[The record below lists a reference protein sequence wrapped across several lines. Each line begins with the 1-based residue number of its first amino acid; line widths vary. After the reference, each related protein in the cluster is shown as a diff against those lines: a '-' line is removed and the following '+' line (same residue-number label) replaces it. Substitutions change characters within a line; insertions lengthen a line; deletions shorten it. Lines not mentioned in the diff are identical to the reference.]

1 MGLFDKIKKV
11 FTGESKEKD
20 QEKQGEEAGG
30 QASQTQKTN
39 QGQKVSASPS
49 SDQGQAESTDLDLDS
64 SSLQPSQEKHQA
76 DIAGQPSQKQ
86 VKEEEEQGQPGQGH
100 TGQGQDDHD
109 RAQTGGNQAQD
120 SQAGSDQAQA
130 SQTSQVQ
137 TPGDQ
142 GQASKFNS
150 DQAQAQTSN
159 RPAQTSQSE
168 KDQEDPE
175 AGQPSR
181 RDPEEVARLE
191 AQKYTEGLSKS
202 RRSFTRRLN
211 ELFAN
216 FRYEDEEFF
225 EELEDLLIE
234 SDVGFEATM
243 FISEVMR
250 HEAKVENI
258 RTMKDAERVLVKT
271 MVDLYG
277 DTNPDYIEFN
287 DNPDGLTVILFV
299 GVNGVGKTT
308 TIAKM
313 AHQYQEQGKKVILA
327 AGDTFRAGAIE
338 QLHVWGDRIGAPVV
352 STQKGG
358 DPAAVVYDGIAQA
371 KDQGAD
377 VLLIDTAGRLQN
389 KKNLMNELEKMKRVI
404 SREIPDAPHETLL
417 VLDATTGQNA
427 LSQAKIF
434 KETTDV
440 TGIVLTKMDGTAKGG
455 IVLAIGKEL
464 GIPVKFVGLGET
476 MDDLHAFDTEKF
488 AIGLFR
494 DLIEQTV

>member
-1 MGLFDKIKKV
+1 MGLFDKIKKA
-11 FTGESKEKD
+11 FM
-20 QEKQGEEAGG
+20 GEE
-30 QASQTQKTN
+30 QQTQDKALEQTQEDSIENDIPDEQPEETDISEEDTLKAPVN
-39 QGQKVSASPS
+39 QENAPTPIDETHG
-49 SDQGQAESTDLDLDS
+49 AEIADIPAEAEKHEQNRES
-64 SSLQPSQEKHQA
+64 SSQQSDLAEQEEPK
-76 DIAGQPSQKQ
+76 
-86 VKEEEEQGQPGQGH
+86 
-100 TGQGQDDHD
+100 
-109 RAQTGGNQAQD
+109 
-120 SQAGSDQAQA
+120 
-130 SQTSQVQ
+130 
-137 TPGDQ
+137 
-142 GQASKFNS
+142 
-150 DQAQAQTSN
+150 
-159 RPAQTSQSE
+159 
-168 KDQEDPE
+168 
-175 AGQPSR
+175 R

-243 FISEVMR
+243 YISEVMR

-258 RTMKDAERVLVKT
+258 RTMKDAERVLVRT
-271 MVDLYG
+271 MIDLYG

-287 DNPDGLTVILFV
+287 DQQDGLTVLLFV

-313 AHQYQEQGKKVILA
+313 AHQYQQKGKKVILA

-338 QLHVWGDRIGAPVV
+338 QLHVWGDRIGAEVV

-358 DPAAVVYDGIAQA
+358 DPAAVVYDGIEQA
-371 KDQGAD
+371 KAKDAD
-377 VLLIDTAGRLQN
+377 ILMIDTAGRLQN

-427 LSQAKIF
+427 LTQAKIF

-476 MDDLHAFDTEKF
+476 MNDLHAFDTEKF
-488 AIGLFR
+488 AIGLFK
-494 DLIEQTV
+494 DLIEQTA

>member
-1 MGLFDKIKKV
+1 MGLFDKIKKA
-11 FTGESKEKD
+11 FTSDKSNEMKKVNDQQAELTEVGETAKSEPTEESHGATIAEPSQGSSVVDTEADKADKIEVNEPENPTIGEPTVESTIEPEDYQDSVQATDSVDDVKPTEVEPEKVEVD
-20 QEKQGEEAGG
+20 PISAVE
-30 QASQTQKTN
+30 
-39 QGQKVSASPS
+39 SASEQPTT
-49 SDQGQAESTDLDLDS
+49 QPQPAE
-64 SSLQPSQEKHQA
+64 Q
-76 DIAGQPSQKQ
+76 QKAH
-86 VKEEEEQGQPGQGH
+86 EEPEEP
-100 TGQGQDDHD
+100 
-109 RAQTGGNQAQD
+109 
-120 SQAGSDQAQA
+120 
-130 SQTSQVQ
+130 
-137 TPGDQ
+137 
-142 GQASKFNS
+142 K
-150 DQAQAQTSN
+150 
-159 RPAQTSQSE
+159 
-168 KDQEDPE
+168 
-175 AGQPSR
+175 R
-181 RDPEEVARLE
+181 RDPEEVAREE
-191 AQKYTEGLSKS
+191 ARKYTEGLSKS

-243 FISEVMR
+243 YISEVMR

-258 RTMKDAERVLVKT
+258 RTMKDAERVLVRT

-287 DNPDGLTVILFV
+287 ENPDGLTVILFV

-313 AHQYQEQGKKVILA
+313 AHQYQQKGKKVMLA

-338 QLHVWGDRIGAPVV
+338 QLHVWGDRIGAEVI
-352 STQKGG
+352 STKQGG
-358 DPAAVVYDGIAQA
+358 DPAAVVYDGIEQA
-371 KDQGAD
+371 KAKNAD
-377 VLLIDTAGRLQN
+377 ILMIDTAGRLQN

-427 LSQAKIF
+427 LTQAKIF
-434 KETTDV
+434 KETTQV

-476 MDDLHAFDTEKF
+476 MDDLRAFDTEKF
-488 AIGLFR
+488 AIGLFK